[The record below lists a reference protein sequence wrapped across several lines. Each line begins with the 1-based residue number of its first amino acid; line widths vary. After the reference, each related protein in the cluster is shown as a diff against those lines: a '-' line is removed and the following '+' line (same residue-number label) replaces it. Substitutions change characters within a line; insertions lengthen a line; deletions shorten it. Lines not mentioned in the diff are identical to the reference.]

1 MRVEVLR
8 LFLSLR
14 NGPLYFISWK
24 FYFFPR
30 GNLREVLFCGQKS
43 LALLLLV
50 AAVAANEEVEADL
63 GIFLKKV
70 LHFMGKLSHFE
81 LPRRTRRLRRW
92 PPTWRGCPPSPR
104 NPSCRQSLPR
114 RGSPQSGC

>member
-1 MRVEVLR
+1 MRVVEVLR
-8 LFLSLR
+8 LYLSLR

-63 GIFLKKV
+63 GIFFKKKYYI
-70 LHFMGKLSHFE
+70 LWENRAISSY
-81 LPRRTRRLRRW
+81 
-92 PPTWRGCPPSPR
+92 RGE
-104 NPSCRQSLPR
+104 
-114 RGSPQSGC
+114 RGD